1 MTHRPLAKVRLLIFV
16 ELMGIT
22 AVVVDLTCGPA
33 NLSRH
38 SRCLV
43 ADY

>member
-1 MTHRPLAKVRLLIFV
+1 LLIFV

-33 NLSRH
+33 NLTRH
-38 SRCLV
+38 PRRLV
-43 ADY
+43 ADH